1 MDVNPLTLGIE
12 TTGGVM
18 THLIKRGT
26 TIPTRKSQI
35 FSTAADNQPVVLIQ
49 VFEGERSMTKDK
61 LVLSTLLLNSTH
73 TDIFIATFSAS
84 SNSPAFHQRL
94 EASLRSRSAS
104 SSTPTVF

>member
-61 LVLSTLLLNSTH
+61 LVV
-73 TDIFIATFSAS
+73 
-84 SNSPAFHQRL
+84 PAFYL
-94 EASLRSRSAS
+94 PSR
-104 SSTPTVF
+104 FDY